1 MFGGCAGLLLP
12 ALNGKMGKKD
22 GKSGVFFYQDIISRI
37 SAICH
42 INKEKILR
50 ESNGFL
56 LSKISYLSLR
66 DGFIKCKDTKNAMKS
81 IIICQI
87 KCVRTNSIFMFLLGK
102 CKRFVEQYQLFQITN
117 N

>member
-56 LSKISYLSLR
+56 NNISFFKL
-66 DGFIKCKDTKNAMKS
+66 
-81 IIICQI
+81 
-87 KCVRTNSIFMFLLGK
+87 
-102 CKRFVEQYQLFQITN
+102 QITDIQ
-117 N
+117 